1 MVEFAHK
8 EMWKRNNP
16 TSKDYTQGQGQ
27 GQSTGGSRGSGE
39 RRRSSPANTVQ
50 PGGKTLSTGS
60 SGRQLVGQGQ
70 GGGQGQGYN
79 TQQQRRPR
87 SKSGGSESA
96 LTGRDE
102 GQGQGQG
109 QGQGMVRNIEDPQDV
124 YSRSTCSYDDDCV
137 SSDSGRVR
145 PLEKMLGLTPGYLRK
160 PSPANS
166 PGHFQHGPKGANRAS
181 PWLVFDPPHAQES
194 FSLGRHCSSPA
205 LASSPSRTFSSSS
218 PICIGSSGS
227 SQVQGGAGSG
237 PIRLPAKKVTSIPM
251 TLFSPEEHGEKR
263 RKADYFS
270 GCRHEDD
277 DSHSFV
283 SVSSSVGS
291 GMDRERLGMRTLQQQ
306 LQQQLVIS
314 PRTAFDDISVTSS
327 EGSSSG
333 KKCGYGNVY
342 RKPPVPVV
350 SSAGAGG
357 KKR

>member
-16 TSKDYTQGQGQ
+16 ASKDYTQGQGQ
-27 GQSTGGSRGSGE
+27 GQSTGSSKGSGE

-50 PGGKTLSTGS
+50 PGGKTLSTGG
-60 SGRQLVGQGQ
+60 SGRQLVAQGQGQ
-70 GGGQGQGYN
+70 GHN
-79 TQQQRRPR
+79 TQQQQQLQQRRPR

-102 GQGQGQG
+102 GQGQG
-109 QGQGMVRNIEDPQDV
+109 MVRNIDDSQDA
-124 YSRSTCSYDDDCV
+124 SNRSPYSYDDDCV

-194 FSLGRHCSSPA
+194 FSPHHLGRHCSSPA
-205 LASSPSRTFSSSS
+205 LANSPSRTFSSSS
-218 PICIGSSGS
+218 PICIGSNGSG
-227 SQVQGGAGSG
+227 QVSGGAGGG
-237 PIRLPAKKVTSIPM
+237 PIRLPAKKVTSVPM

-270 GCRHEDD
+270 GSRHEDD

-306 LQQQLVIS
+306 LQQHLVIS

-350 SSAGAGG
+350 SSASAGG